1 MEYLIEILINLV
13 SLPDQNA
20 ATFAAGIL
28 SNLTCNN
35 EINKIAVFNS
45 GGILK
50 LLSVVSKSMD
60 KLELLEATVNKTYK

>member
-1 MEYLIEILINLV
+1 LEYLIEILINLV